1 MNIDEFC
8 SSSGLPMPE
17 DDVLLSAAYLESKGF
32 KFLVDYDT
40 DNAVDFAT
48 QLIQRESDILNFSK
62 AKKVCQSQEYS
73 SQPPALMSVAIA
85 GLNYAQHFVL
95 PARKK
100 QKSKALTIR
109 HTLARRRRF
118 IGRRSK

>member
-1 MNIDEFC
+1 
-8 SSSGLPMPE
+8 MPE

-48 QLIQRESDILNFSK
+48 QLIQRENEILNFSK
-62 AKKVCQSQEYS
+62 AKKVCLSQES
-73 SQPPALMSVAIA
+73 FSQPNAVLSVAIS
-85 GLNYAQHFVL
+85 GLNSAHFVL
-95 PARKK
+95 PSRKK
-100 QKSKALTIR
+100 QKSKVLTIR

-118 IGRRSK
+118 IGRRSL

>member
-8 SSSGLPMPE
+8 SSTGMPMPE

-32 KFLVDYDT
+32 KFMVDYDT
-40 DNAVDFAT
+40 DNVVDFAA
-48 QLIQRESDILNFSK
+48 QLIQRENEILNFSK
-62 AKKVCQSQEYS
+62 AKKVCQSQESS
-73 SQPPALMSVAIA
+73 SQPNAVLSLAIA
-85 GLNYAQHFVL
+85 GLNSAMHFDL

-100 QKSKALTIR
+100 QKSKVLTIR

-118 IGRRSK
+118 IGRCSL